1 MRSMESERIHGVFKI
16 SSFVEL
22 LACTKRE
29 KLIAE
34 KKNNN
39 ERSMTSASTSN
50 ISVND
55 TYN

>member
-1 MRSMESERIHGVFKI
+1 MRAMESKLIHGVFKI

-39 ERSMTSASTSN
+39 ERSMIGASTSN
-50 ISVND
+50 RSVNT

>member
-1 MRSMESERIHGVFKI
+1 MESERIHGVFKI